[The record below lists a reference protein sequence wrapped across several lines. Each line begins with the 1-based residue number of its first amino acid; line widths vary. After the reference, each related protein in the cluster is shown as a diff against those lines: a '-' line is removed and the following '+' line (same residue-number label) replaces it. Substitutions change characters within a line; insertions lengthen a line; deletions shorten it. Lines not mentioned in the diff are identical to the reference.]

1 MPRNQK
7 AFAIEM
13 GKNGLKAYEAE
24 RAREKGYAEM
34 AKKHT
39 AAIKI
44 QKHVRGHLSRK
55 HHNSGGRRTRRG
67 RRRY

>member
-24 RAREKGYAEM
+24 RAREREYAEM

-55 HHNSGGRRTRRG
+55 HRSGGRRTRRT

>member
-1 MPRNQK
+1 
-7 AFAIEM
+7 M
-13 GKNGLKAYEAE
+13 GKEGLKAYEAE

-39 AAIKI
+39 AAMKI
-44 QKHVRGHLSRK
+44 QKHVRHYLTRK
-55 HHNSGGRRTRRG
+55 QKRGGRRTRRG

>member
-1 MPRNQK
+1 MPRNQR
-7 AFAIEM
+7 AFEIEM
-13 GKNGLKAYEAE
+13 GKRGMINYNAE
-24 RAREKGYAEM
+24 KAREKGYAEM

-44 QKHVRGHLSRK
+44 QKHVRGYLTRK
-55 HHNSGGRRTRRG
+55 HKRGGRRTKRA

>member
-7 AFAIEM
+7 VFEEEM
-13 GKNGLKAYEAE
+13 GKQGMINYNAE
-24 RAREKGYAEM
+24 KAREKGYAEM

-44 QKHVRGHLSRK
+44 QKNVRGYLTRK
-55 HHNSGGRRTRRG
+55 RRRGGRRTRCG

>member
-13 GKNGLKAYEAE
+13 GKEGLRGYEAE

-44 QKHVRGHLSRK
+44 QKHVRGYLSRK
-55 HHNSGGRRTRRG
+55 QKRGGRRTKRA